1 MSLLLNP
8 EKILPSEDGYHR
20 DWRGLAALV
29 NLSQSEY
36 NAVSHNQDKI
46 ATLLDIWI
54 KQNKGATISTLQQC
68 LELIDRYDVSDDIQ
82 SSFGKSRKPS
92 KFPQL

>member
-46 ATLLDIWI
+46 AALFEIWI
-54 KQNKGATISTLQQC
+54 KQNKGATISTLMQC

-82 SSFGKSRKPS
+82 SLFGKS
-92 KFPQL
+92 